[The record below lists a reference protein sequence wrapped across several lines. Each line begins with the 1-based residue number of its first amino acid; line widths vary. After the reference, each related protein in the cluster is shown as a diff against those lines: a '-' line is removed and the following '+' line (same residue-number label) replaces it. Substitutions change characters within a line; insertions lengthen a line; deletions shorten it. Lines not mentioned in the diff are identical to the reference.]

1 MDDKFKQKR
10 EELAKELI
18 MQGISDNNVL
28 DAIRKVPRHLFV
40 NPGDKDSAY
49 LNIPLTIAQGQ
60 TISQPYTI
68 AVMLQALELKKGETV
83 LEIGTCSGYNA
94 VLISEIVG
102 EDGFV
107 YTTEI
112 VPGLIEISKK
122 NIEKLKIKNIKI
134 IETDGS
140 QGWKENSPYDKIII
154 TAACPE
160 IPKPLIEQLKFGG
173 IVVAPVGPVFGQ
185 KMVKLTKLKKGFKE
199 EYLGEFMFVPLKGK
213 YGY

>member
-1 MDDKFKQKR
+1 MDDKFKAKR
-10 EELAKELI
+10 EELAKALI
-18 MQGISDNNVL
+18 MQGISDKNVL
-28 DAIRKVPRHLFV
+28 DAIRKIPRHLFV
-40 NPGDKDSAY
+40 NPGDEGSAY
-49 LNIPLTIAQGQ
+49 FNIPLEIAKGQ

-68 AVMLQALELKKGETV
+68 AVMLQALELKKGEKV

-94 VLISEIVG
+94 VLISELVG
-102 EDGFV
+102 KDGFV

-112 VPGLIEISKK
+112 VPELINISKSNIAKLGIK
-122 NIEKLKIKNIKI
+122 NIEV

-140 QGWKENSPYDKIII
+140 QGWEKNSPYDKIII

-160 IPKPLIEQLKFGG
+160 IPKPVIGQLKPGG

-185 KMVKLTKLKKGFKE
+185 KMVKLTKLKKGLKE
-199 EYLGEFMFVPLKGK
+199 ENLGEFMFVPLKGK